1 MSAITITVP
10 ETLYKKVKE
19 LAERDNSSVEQF
31 AVLALAEKMSSIVT
45 TEYLEER
52 SRRASPGSLSALL
65 SKAPNT
71 EPIAGDEIEF
81 VSDEEQRDIEATLA
95 ALDDEDKQAAK
106 RFHRVAL

>member
-10 ETLYKKVKE
+10 ETLYNKVKE
-19 LAERDNSSVEQF
+19 LAERDNSSIEQF

-52 SRRASPGSLSALL
+52 SKRATPGGLSTLL
-65 SKAPNT
+65 SKAPNA
-71 EPIAGDEIEF
+71 EPIAGDGIEF

-95 ALDDEDKQAAK
+95 ALGDEDKQAAK